1 MKVYYLSKRWISAF
15 WILLILLLLLIF
27 FMKSREDSLQP
38 AVSFLS
44 ASDRVIVIDP
54 GHGGFDSGALSPSG
68 LREDELN
75 LKVARKLKKLLTDKK
90 SKVIL
95 TRENQ
100 HGTASNKSADMK
112 KREEIIR
119 QSNAD
124 IVLSIHMNHFSK
136 SQYFGAQTFYMTG
149 SEEGKRLAK
158 CIQGRMVEDLIE
170 GNHRV
175 EKAVDNLRI
184 LKASPAP
191 SVLVE
196 CGFLSNAREEALLK
210 TEEYQE
216 KIAWSIYSGILN
228 YFSEEKTFYWDGD
241 EKNPHLFLLFC
252 FFRDIRL
259 YNIREY
265 GIMNV
270 EGQSIKLVLSYPV
283 KVVI

>member
-1 MKVYYLSKRWISAF
+1 LKVYYLSKRWISAF
-15 WILLILLLLLIF
+15 WILLVLLLLVLF

-38 AVSFLS
+38 AFSILS
-44 ASDRVIVIDP
+44 TSDRVIVIDP

-75 LKVARKLKKLLTDKK
+75 LKVALKLKKLLADKK

-95 TRENQ
+95 TRDNQ
-100 HGTASNKSADMK
+100 RGTASNKSGDMK

-124 IVLSIHMNHFSK
+124 IVLSIHMNHFPE
-136 SQYFGAQTFYMTG
+136 SQYFGAQAFYMSG
-149 SEEGKRLAK
+149 SGEGMRLAK
-158 CIQGRMVEDLIE
+158 CIQGRMAEDLIE
-170 GNHRV
+170 GNHR
-175 EKAVDNLRI
+175 EAKAVDNLRI

-196 CGFLSNAREEALLK
+196 CGFLSNAGEEALLK

-216 KIAWSIYSGILN
+216 KIAWSIYSGILE
-228 YFSEEKTFYWDGD
+228 YLSEEKAFHWDGD
-241 EKNPHLFLLFC
+241 GRNLHPFLLLHS
-252 FFRDIRL
+252 FREYPGQRL

-265 GIMNV
+265 GIMKRK
-270 EGQSIKLVLSYPV
+270 G
-283 KVVI
+283 